1 VYELFKTLR
10 RNSKELLCSWRK
22 PLCTN

>member
-22 PLCTN
+22 PLCAN